1 MNNLKLVTLY
11 LILAGTFAVE
21 CGEDPRPAKRRKI
34 NSQEL
39 LFNGIRVS
47 NFDAIKKALNDKSV
61 DINAFDQDGETVLT
75 LLVKRSSSMVPNYDP
90 KVTYAILLYLLTKG
104 ARLDLPN
111 KEGRSP
117 IQVAKDNNDMDFIYA
132 VDKFKHHKTYMDKRM
147 EQLRNFT
154 PLDAS
159 TSGIVADYA
168 YEIQDPEIKD
178 ILEGNA
184 KVATEES
191 R

>member
-1 MNNLKLVTLY
+1 MNNLKLIALY
-11 LILAGTFAVE
+11 LILSGTFVVE
-21 CGEDPRPAKRRKI
+21 CSDDPRPTKRRKT

-39 LFNGIRVS
+39 LFNGVRVS
-47 NFDAIKKALNDKSV
+47 NFDAIRSALNDKSV
-61 DINAFDQDGETVLT
+61 DINAFDKDGETVLT
-75 LLVKRSSSMVPNYDP
+75 LLVKRSSMYEPQ
-90 KVTYAILLYLLTKG
+90 VTKAILIYLLKNG

-117 IQVAKDNNDMDFIYA
+117 IQVAKDDKNMDFIYA
-132 VDKFKHHKTYMDKRM
+132 VDQWKHHNTYMNTRM

-154 PLDAS
+154 PLDPNS
-159 TSGIVADYA
+159 MGIVADYA

-184 KVATEES
+184 KVATEGS